1 MIDHPLKKK
10 KVVLGVTGSIACYK
24 AADLASKLTQIGTSV
39 DAILTRGACNFVT
52 PLTFQSVTTRRAYT
66 DDDLWGNE
74 AHVLHVGL
82 GHEADAILI
91 APATANTIARLAHG
105 QSDNL
110 LCLTAI
116 AATCPLFLAPAMD
129 GGMFTHP
136 ATQANL
142 ALLQQRGAILIG
154 PAEGRLASGLV
165 GQGRMSEPTEI
176 LGQLRYQLSRGG
188 PLANRTIVITAGGT
202 REALDPVRFLTNRS
216 SGRQGFALAQ
226 AALDAGGNVI
236 LITSAND
243 QPAPHGASLLS
254 VTSAEEMADA
264 VLAATE
270 TADALLMAAAVAD
283 FRPAQIAEHK
293 IKKQDG
299 IPSIE
304 LTPTPD
310 ILQSVAE
317 QKDQMGKPDLLIGFA
332 AESQNL
338 LQNARDKLERKGL
351 HFIVANDINATD
363 AGFAVETNRVTILHR
378 NGEVE
383 KLPLMSK
390 ADVSMHIVQHV
401 IDQLV

>member
-1 MIDHPLKKK
+1 MIAHPLSEKRIL
-10 KVVLGVTGSIACYK
+10 LGVTGSIACYK
-24 AADLASKLTQIGTSV
+24 AADLARKLAQAGAFV
-39 DAILTRGACNFVT
+39 DTLLTPGARNFIT
-52 PLTFQSVTTRRAYT
+52 PLTFQSVTGRRAYT

-91 APATANTIARLAHG
+91 APATANTIACLAHG
-105 QSDNL
+105 HSDNL

-129 GGMFTHP
+129 GGMFAHP

-142 ALLQQRGAILIG
+142 TLLQQRGVFLIG
-154 PAEGRLASGLV
+154 PEEGHLASGLV
-165 GQGRMSEPTEI
+165 GRGRMSEPAEI
-176 LGQLRYQLSRGG
+176 LEQLRYRLSRGG
-188 PLANRTIVITAGGT
+188 SLANRTIVVTAGRT

-216 SGRQGFALAQ
+216 SGRQGYALAQ
-226 AALDAGGNVI
+226 AALDAGGDVT
-236 LITSAND
+236 LITPVD
-243 QPAPHGASLLS
+243 QPAPHGASLLP
-254 VTSAEEMADA
+254 VTSTQEMADA
-264 VLAATE
+264 VLRATE
-270 TADALLMAAAVAD
+270 TADVLIMAAAVAD
-283 FRPAQIAEHK
+283 FRPAQRAAHK
-293 IKKQDG
+293 IKKRDG
-299 IPSIE
+299 MSSIE

-317 QKDQMGKPDLLIGFA
+317 QRDQIGKPDLMIGFA

-338 LQNARDKLERKGL
+338 LQNAQDKLERKRL
-351 HFIVANDINATD
+351 HFIVANDISATD

-390 ADVSMHIVQHV
+390 DAVSGHIVQHV